1 MVDPVNKKLLII
13 VGAVVLLGGGG
24 GGAAFMMMGGDPPP
38 AEETA
43 EAEAV
48 VEDAQ
53 KAADLDDDPI
63 YLRMD
68 GMTVPVLK
76 GNRIR
81 HYLFLNMM
89 LEMNSEDD
97 REKAARL
104 KPRLHDAFLREF
116 YSRSVIDS
124 HVSGAIDFPK
134 MKRRLIKQANKVL
147 GNDGVRNILITRA
160 MRGAG

>member
-1 MVDPVNKKLLII
+1 MVATVNKKLLII
-13 VGAVVLLGGGG
+13 VGAVVLLAGGG

-38 AEETA
+38 EEETA
-43 EAEAV
+43 DAAAEEIAPKV
-48 VEDAQ
+48 T
-53 KAADLDDDPI
+53 DLDDDPI

>member
-1 MVDPVNKKLLII
+1 MVATVNKKLLII
-13 VGAVVLLGGGG
+13 VGAVVLLAGGG

-38 AEETA
+38 EEETA
-43 EAEAV
+43 DAAAEELAP
-48 VEDAQ
+48 
-53 KAADLDDDPI
+53 KITDLDDDPI

>member
-1 MVDPVNKKLLII
+1 MVAAVNKKLLII
-13 VGAVVLLGGGG
+13 VGAVVLLAGGG

-38 AEETA
+38 EQETADAAEEVAPPPT
-43 EAEAV
+43 
-48 VEDAQ
+48 
-53 KAADLDDDPI
+53 DLDDDPI

>member
-1 MVDPVNKKLLII
+1 MNKKLLII
-13 VGAVVLLGGGG
+13 VGAVVLLAGGG

-38 AEETA
+38 EEETA
-43 EAEAV
+43 DAAAEEIAPKV
-48 VEDAQ
+48 T
-53 KAADLDDDPI
+53 DLDDDPI